1 MFLISS
7 SCYVVDYHEE
17 KKNTDRFLQGTFRLF
32 GSDMEVSD
40 LLTISNDAQQN
51 NQIHRNFIEQKTVE
65 TEEVLNANEHELI
78 PLWGKTS
85 W

>member
-1 MFLISS
+1 MSFMFLISS

-51 NQIHRNFIEQKTVE
+51 NQIHRNFIEQKNSGNRRSIERQRT
-65 TEEVLNANEHELI
+65 
-78 PLWGKTS
+78 
-85 W
+85 